1 MKHVASRFL
10 AAVLA
15 LIPGVFSIVSD
26 PDALGI
32 GLGAVFLLGLYV
44 AWTRIAGG
52 IILIVIGALMLCF
65 FFINLLSPE
74 GIPGGVPGILTWIA
88 FILFP
93 IASGILFI
101 LAGRKKLQK

>member
-1 MKHVASRFL
+1 MRYL

-32 GLGAVFLLGLYV
+32 GLGAGFLLGLYV
-44 AWTRIAGG
+44 AWRTRIVGG
-52 IILIVIGALMLCF
+52 IILIVTGALMLCS

-74 GIPGGVPGILTWIA
+74 GIPGGVLGILTWIA

>member
-32 GLGAVFLLGLYV
+32 GLGAVFLLRYDLCDRFGNHIESISYHFFLY
-44 AWTRIAGG
+44 A
-52 IILIVIGALMLCF
+52 
-65 FFINLLSPE
+65 
-74 GIPGGVPGILTWIA
+74 
-88 FILFP
+88 
-93 IASGILFI
+93 
-101 LAGRKKLQK
+101 

>member
-1 MKHVASRFL
+1 MRFL

-44 AWTRIAGG
+44 AWRTRIVGG
-52 IILIVIGALMLCF
+52 IILIVIGALMLLS
-65 FFINLLSPE
+65 FFINLLSPGE
-74 GIPGGVPGILTWIA
+74 IPGGVLGILTWIA

-101 LAGRKKLQK
+101 FAGRKKLQK

>member
-1 MKHVASRFL
+1 MRYL

-26 PDALGI
+26 PDALGV
-32 GLGAVFLLGLYV
+32 GLGAGFLLGLYV
-44 AWTRIAGG
+44 AWRTRIVGG
-52 IILIVIGALMLCF
+52 IILIVFGTLMLYF
-65 FFINLLSPE
+65 FFTNLLSPG
-74 GIPGGVPGILTWIA
+74 GIPGGVLGILTWIVI
-88 FILFP
+88 ILFP